1 MPDSAH
7 VFMENVFH
15 LTGYLHRLLFLM
27 KELDIKEHEI
37 SKTIEEKEE
46 IYLENLNYIH
56 KQNIKKQSTDNQ
68 NDASNEC
75 LDQND
80 YSINQQLE
88 NENNHETCN
97 NNKNHLNSNI
107 LDSEQ
112 NNEYKSDN
120 KNIYTDKFS
129 KREENLKLEIQ
140 HDDNKINDDFET
152 KYMNNEILKK
162 NIKTEKDS
170 KHIKENGETSFS
182 SEQLKEK
189 NILSQSD
196 NPNHE
201 IKNIK
206 KIFTDD
212 QMETNIIIHNIDDN
226 LDKYDYIKNENAK
239 EEDEYS
245 DDKKPELL
253 FNEDEL
259 NEYLN
264 IITNDRENCMALLRE
279 KICINNQISYMIK
292 SYYEKLKKQYDKLY
306 IEMEM
311 NGETPPNIYNTNK
324 NKNEYPDFDDNL
336 NINNNITIMN
346 NNNNTSSGRNKGN
359 YTNSVVGASSVVN
372 YTNENYQYDA
382 YDFEYTKEEDNE
394 IIFNKMNSR
403 KHGVKYDEDYNP
415 YNSEKNK
422 KSKKAKRNKSDNAQS
437 NKLTKNN
444 STKSNQSVGAN
455 KNFNPTENKTN
466 KMRITIGSLADSHL
480 KNNETL
486 KINKTDK
493 TENNDSEDLLFNAG
507 IAADDHIFEQGDKN
521 KENKN
526 EENKNGENKN
536 EENKNGENKND
547 ETKNDEN
554 KNEKNKNDET
564 KNDETKNDENKN
576 DENTHKTMQK

>member
-56 KQNIKKQSTDNQ
+56 KQNIKNQSTYNQ
-68 NDASNEC
+68 NYASNEH
-75 LDQND
+75 LNKNY
-80 YSINQQLE
+80 YSINQQLA
-88 NENNHETCN
+88 NENNHETHN
-97 NNKNHLNSNI
+97 NNKNSLNSNI
-107 LDSEQ
+107 IDSEK

-120 KNIYTDKFS
+120 KNIHTDKLS

-140 HDDNKINDDFET
+140 HDYNKINDDFET
-152 KYMNNEILKK
+152 EYMDNEILKK
-162 NIKTEKDS
+162 NIKTEKHA
-170 KHIKENGETSFS
+170 KHIKETGETSFS

-206 KIFTDD
+206 KIFTND
-212 QMETNIIIHNIDDN
+212 QTETNVTIHNIDDN

-239 EEDEYS
+239 EEDECS

-264 IITNDRENCMALLRE
+264 IITSDRENCMALLRE

-292 SYYEKLKKQYDKLY
+292 NYYEKLKKQYDKLY

-311 NGETPPNIYNTNK
+311 NGETPPSIYNTNK
-324 NKNEYPDFDDNL
+324 NKNYYPDFDDNL
-336 NINNNITIMN
+336 NINSNIIIM
-346 NNNNTSSGRNKGN
+346 NNNTSSGRNKGN
-359 YTNSVVGASSVVN
+359 YTNSAVGTSSVVN

-382 YDFEYTKEEDNE
+382 YDFECTKEEDDNE

-422 KSKKAKRNKSDNAQS
+422 KSKKAKRNKTDNAQS

-444 STKSNQSVGAN
+444 STKCNQNIGPN

-466 KMRITIGSLADSHL
+466 KMRITIGSLADYHL

-486 KINKTDK
+486 KINKENKTDK

-507 IAADDHIFEQGDKN
+507 ITADDHISEQGD
-521 KENKN
+521 
-526 EENKNGENKN
+526 
-536 EENKNGENKND
+536 
-547 ETKNDEN
+547 KNDEN
-554 KNEKNKNDET
+554 KNEENAYKKT
-564 KNDETKNDENKN
+564 KK
-576 DENTHKTMQK
+576 